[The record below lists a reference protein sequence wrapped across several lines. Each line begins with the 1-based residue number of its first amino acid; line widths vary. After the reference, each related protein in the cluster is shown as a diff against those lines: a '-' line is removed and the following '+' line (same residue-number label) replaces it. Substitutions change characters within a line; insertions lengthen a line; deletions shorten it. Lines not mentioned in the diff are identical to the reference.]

1 MKKFLSA
8 AKNMIPAAIVVIVLI
23 ICAAMPE
30 LGVVPDKLTAE
41 VNAQETSSDEDEE
54 TEETEAAVGDYEDGV
69 YTGSATG
76 YGGTITVQVT
86 VEDGQITE
94 IEVLEHSG
102 ETESFYNRA
111 IAVID
116 SIILYQT
123 WEVDAV
129 SGATYS
135 SNGIKNAVKNALT
148 GEVTESETAASE
160 GDEDALTEI
169 EYEDPDGYIDGTYT
183 GSAAGFGGTITASV
197 TIEGGIITSIEIVS
211 APGETASYL
220 SSAMAVIDAILAA
233 QSPNVDAV
241 SGATYSS
248 NGIINAVKEALAKA
262 TASDE
267 DENEESVSGSSDG
280 SSEDSSGGNT
290 DTSENYLPNYGYA
303 DGTYVGTAA
312 GYGGDVTLSITIE
325 GGYIVSIEV
334 VSAEGETYAYWNQA
348 IVLIDEIIAA
358 QTTDGIDAVSG
369 ATYSSNGIINAVKEA
384 LAQAAA
390 SDEDVD
396 DEDDGE
402 DTGSED
408 AGDEDGESGSDSS
421 EDSSGEDTDTSE
433 SYLPN
438 YGYADGTY
446 VGTAAG
452 YGGDVTLS
460 ITIEGGYIVSI
471 EVVSA
476 EGETYAYWNQAIV
489 LIDEIIAAQ
498 TTDGIDAVSGATYSS
513 NGIINAVKEAL
524 AQAAASGDEDED
536 DEDDGEDTGS
546 EDAGDGDGESGSDSE
561 DSQEEDDD
569 DSVDFSTLPN
579 YGYTDG
585 TYEGTGEGWGGDV
598 VISVT
603 VEGGQIVSL
612 EVVSAE
618 EETYAYWSQAVAL
631 LETIILAQTTD
642 GVDAVSGATFSSE
655 GILEAV
661 ADALAQAAASEEE
674 EEDSGGDEDTGGAE
688 DGGGEDAGSTEE
700 ETTSPDNQ
708 EEDAEPE
715 DDGEEDTGDAEDGDD
730 EDTGGAEGGG
740 EEDTGDAEDGD
751 DEDAGGAED
760 GGDADTGGEE
770 DGSADDGDDA
780 DDTEDENTEPVTE
793 TTVTTESFE
802 YIFTVYPDEDE
813 DFEAYDVTVTVL
825 VQTTVVTV
833 TGQDTVTVTTTVEIL
848 SAEYES
854 DTTKSNLRYFEKAWA
869 LVESLIAGEEVDAVS
884 GATCSSDALIEIWE
898 QIEADINPGTTET
911 TETTETATAQLI
923 ENASYIIAEDGK
935 NYTSTEVSIKK
946 EEDE

>member
-211 APGETASYL
+211 ASGETASYL

-384 LAQAAA
+384 LAQTAA

-408 AGDEDGESGSDSS
+408 AGDEDGKSASDSS

-433 SYLPN
+433 NYLPN

-524 AQAAASGDEDED
+524 AQASASEDED
-536 DEDDGEDTGS
+536 DEDDGEDTES
-546 EDAGDGDGESGSDSE
+546 EGAGDEDGESGSDSA

-569 DSVDFSTLPN
+569 DSIDFSTLPN

-603 VEGGQIVSL
+603 IEGGQIVSL

-618 EETYAYWSQAVAL
+618 EETYAYWSQAAAL

-674 EEDSGGDEDTGGAE
+674 EEDSGGDEDTDGAE

-715 DDGEEDTGDAEDGDD
+715 DDGD
-730 EDTGGAEGGG
+730 EDTGGAE
-740 EEDTGDAEDGD
+740 
-751 DEDAGGAED
+751 D
-760 GGDADTGGEE
+760 GGNADTGGEE

-898 QIEADINPGTTET
+898 QIEADINPGI
-911 TETTETATAQLI
+911 TETTETAETAAAQLI
-923 ENASYIIAEDGK
+923 ESASYIIAEDEK
-935 NYTSTEVSIKK
+935 NYTSIEVSIKK